1 MPRADES
8 ITEWLR
14 IARGD
19 LAIAKGKAAE
29 DVPLELLCFHAQ
41 QAAEKAI
48 KVVLIIHGV
57 KPPKIHDIGV
67 LLDLLPSS
75 VQVGPEIDKS
85 RALTYY
91 ATAPRYPMA
100 GAKISNTQ
108 YREAVRL
115 AEAVLSWAEEII
127 GS

>member
-8 ITEWLR
+8 IPEWFRL
-14 IARGD
+14 AKGD
-19 LAIAKGKAAE
+19 LAIAKGATAT
-29 DVPLELLCFHAQ
+29 DVPVELLCFHAQ

-48 KVVLIIHGV
+48 KAVLIWYGIQA
-57 KPPKIHDIGV
+57 PKIHDIGM
-67 LLDLLPSS
+67 LLDLLPSTL
-75 VQVGPEIDKS
+75 QVGPEIDGS

-100 GAKISNTQ
+100 RTRISDAQ

-115 AEAVLSWAEEII
+115 AEAVLSWAE
-127 GS
+127 GVVNR